1 MSLKDGIAVFNGA
14 TTKQEIPVCVSF
26 VLMHLCNSPKSLMEK
41 KKVLLCI
48 QELVTFN
55 ERSN

>member
-41 KKVLLCI
+41 KKSFTLHPRVSYI
-48 QELVTFN
+48 
-55 ERSN
+55 